1 MIDQQP
7 VINAMTVD
15 VEDYFHV
22 SVFDG
27 ILPRAS
33 WDTLE
38 SRVSANTAR
47 LLDIFDEH
55 AVRGTFFVLGWVA
68 DRFPGLVRDIAAG
81 GHELASHGYSHRIVY
96 SQTPDEFR
104 EDVRRA
110 KGTIENVSGQVVG
123 GYRAPSFSI
132 TKNSLWALD
141 VLVEEGYRYDASI
154 FPIRHDR
161 YGIPDAPRHR
171 HVLTRPGGTLTE
183 APGSTVRVLGSNLP
197 VAGGGYFR
205 IFPYWW
211 TRWGIARLNRTEAQP
226 AIFYLHPWEID
237 PDQPR
242 LHASRVSQF
251 RHYRN
256 LDKTEPRLK
265 RLLADFRFGMLKDVI
280 AC

>member
-1 MIDQQP
+1 MSM
-7 VINAMTVD
+7 VVNAMTID
-15 VEDYFHV
+15 VEDYFQV
-22 SVFDG
+22 SAFDDVVKREEWEAR
-27 ILPRAS
+27 P
-33 WDTLE
+33 
-38 SRVSANTAR
+38 SRVVSNTMR
-47 LLDIFDEH
+47 LLQLFDEYS
-55 AVRGTFFVLGWVA
+55 VKSTFFVLGWVA
-68 DRFPGLVRDIAAG
+68 DRFPGLVRDIAAA
-81 GHELASHGYSHRIVY
+81 GHELASHGYGHRIVY

-161 YGIPDAPRHR
+161 YGIPDAPRHT
-171 HVLTRPGGTLTE
+171 HVLTRPAGTLTE

-205 IFPYWW
+205 ILPYWW
-211 TRWGIARLNRTEAQP
+211 TRWGIARLNQTEKQP

-237 PDQPR
+237 PGQPR
-242 LHASRVSQF
+242 LHASRLSQF

-256 LDKTEPRLK
+256 LDKAEARLK
-265 RLLADFRFGMLKDVI
+265 RLLTDFRFGMLKDVI

>member
-1 MIDQQP
+1 MSM
-7 VINAMTVD
+7 VVNAMTID
-15 VEDYFHV
+15 VEDYFQV
-22 SVFDG
+22 SAFDDVVK
-27 ILPRAS
+27 RDE
-33 WDTLE
+33 WDTRP
-38 SRVSANTAR
+38 SRVVSNTTR
-47 LLDIFDEH
+47 LLQIFDQYSIK
-55 AVRGTFFVLGWVA
+55 GTFFVLGWVA
-68 DRFPGLVRDIAAG
+68 DRFPALVRDIAAG
-81 GHELASHGYSHRIVY
+81 GHELASHGYGHRIVY

-110 KGTIENVSGQVVG
+110 KGAIEDVSGQIVG

-171 HVLTRPGGTLTE
+171 HVITRPAGTLTE

-205 IFPYWW
+205 ILPYWW
-211 TRWGIARLNRTEAQP
+211 TRWGIARLNRTETQP

-242 LHASRVSQF
+242 LNVSRLSRF

-256 LDKTEPRLK
+256 LDKAEDRLK
-265 RLLADFRFGMLKDVI
+265 RLLTDFRFGMLKDVI